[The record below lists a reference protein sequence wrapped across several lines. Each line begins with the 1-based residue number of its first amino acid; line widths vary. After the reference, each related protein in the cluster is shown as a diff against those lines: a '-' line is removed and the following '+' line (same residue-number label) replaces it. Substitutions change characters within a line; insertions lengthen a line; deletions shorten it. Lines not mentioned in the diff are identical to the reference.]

1 RPRSAA
7 PAGKSC
13 AQPEHRLP
21 VDLADARLAHAE
33 HRADLLQVQL
43 LFVVQRHHQ
52 LLAFGQAA
60 DRLGQVLA
68 HALALD
74 VLRRPE
80 AALVGHVHHAA
91 LVAVVR
97 PGEAEQPHAGGIGQH
112 LVVFLGAD
120 AQPPHH
126 LLLVRL
132 RTRLDLDLAD
142 HLRHLAGLAMD
153 RARRPVGASQLVQ
166 HRATDADARIRF
178 EARPA
183 VLGEIARRF
192 QQTDHSR
199 LDQVAHVHA
208 GRQPPH
214 QVIGDPPHQ
223 RCMPAYQFVGTFAG
237 NLQILRS
244 HTHLG
249 TPSAVAFRPPKK
261 AIRSN
266 TARSVSAHLSTSSAN
281 FLNASAEW
289 LDGHTSTTAH
299 CLRMAWRRRSS
310 CGTHPLKSITTS
322 RKRSLTR
329 ASFWCSARASP
340 SLRTM
345 LATMRMR
352 RTPKSRLSTLVSPY
366 ASVSEAGS
374 SHTTRITSEAAAAN
388 IVTLSDRPAAVS
400 TSRYSGGRASS
411 SKARMIAASSLLPSC
426 ASRRAPEPA
435 GTTCRPQAA
444 GSSSSCSVHSPSSR
458 WPMWRD
464 GARPSITSTL
474 ASPVSASSSITS
486 RPAPASATPR
496 FRS

>member
-1 RPRSAA
+1 MIWSRLFSAVTISTGRPFSDASARIALSRSMPVMLGMFQSVTTRSNGWLRSIAIAFSPSSASWISGLLKPSSTSRFLTMRRMVEKSSTTRIFMFLSNASLHMGRQAAPWFWSVRPRSAA

-21 VDLADARLAHAE
+21 VDLAHAGLAHAE

-223 RCMPAYQFVGTFAG
+223 RCMAAYQVVRTFTG
-237 NLQILRS
+237 NLPILRS

-352 RTPKSRLSTLVSPY
+352 RTPKSRLSTLV
-366 ASVSEAGS
+366 
-374 SHTTRITSEAAAAN
+374 
-388 IVTLSDRPAAVS
+388 RP
-400 TSRYSGGRASS
+400 
-411 SKARMIAASSLLPSC
+411 
-426 ASRRAPEPA
+426 
-435 GTTCRPQAA
+435 
-444 GSSSSCSVHSPSSR
+444 
-458 WPMWRD
+458 
-464 GARPSITSTL
+464 
-474 ASPVSASSSITS
+474 
-486 RPAPASATPR
+486 
-496 FRS
+496 